1 MAIDQ
6 LKILRKQAN
15 YSQKYIGEKLDIS
28 QSTYNKKENGVIPF
42 SLTEIKKI
50 KNILKLNDGQII
62 NIFLN

>member
-15 YSQKYIGEKLDIS
+15 FSQEYLGEKLDIS
-28 QSTYNKKENGVIPF
+28 QSTYNKKENGIIPF
-42 SLTEIKKI
+42 SLEEIKEL
-50 KNILKLNDGQII
+50 KNILNLNNEQII